1 MIAPTPAND
10 QFAPPVAQRIA
21 EARRSYAEARRECE
35 QNAASADLVDAL
47 RASPDFAP
55 AFAEPGEMTARERT
69 EEALAERGYVP
80 ILAGFGIAAAVAT
93 IAIIAVAIARGN
105 L

>member
-1 MIAPTPAND
+1 MHEPANSNTS
-10 QFAPPVAQRIA
+10 FRHPPVDIA
-21 EARRSYAEARRECE
+21 FSMARRAADARHLYQENAGPAVEA
-35 QNAASADLVDAL
+35 AL

-80 ILAGFGIAAAVAT
+80 ILAGFGIAAAFAT